1 MVPLESDNAMVISV
15 VLPIR
20 NEARDIEDTLAA
32 LANQTLPPE
41 QYEVVVADGGSE
53 DETLRLVEGFA
64 WQVQASGLHV
74 RVLKNSQGSAAAGLN
89 LAIAG
94 TSTPVLVRVD
104 GHTVVAPDYLE
115 SVLRALKGS
124 AADCVGGCQEPQSEK
139 PWGRAYAWATGGL
152 GGSGGAAFRSS
163 HQAQFVDTVY
173 LGAWP
178 RKTFTTYGVFDESL
192 VRNQDDEHNMRIL
205 SGGGAV
211 YLDPTIRSHYRPRES
226 PRGLWRQYFAYGLWK
241 PAVLRK
247 HPAAMK
253 VRHFLPSAIVLWLLV
268 TGVGAAVGGGWIGVL
283 HGVSQGVY
291 LIFLLFSALTSVIRR
306 GSFHLLFLVFLTQ
319 LILHMSY
326 GCGFLLGLC
335 SRRGARSHSPGEAR
349 RIEAIFARRD
359 SESQESSLVQGFLDR
374 GRDQVRRHLLQ
385 GHVRLGQK
393 VIDLGCGRGDW
404 MMALEGLGV
413 AEDDLIGVDLSA
425 TRIAAAQAR
434 LPQATFHHGC
444 GSSLPLKDSTID
456 GIVISLVFS
465 SIQNGEMR
473 RQILAES
480 WRVLKPGGW
489 LLVHDMKWRRPLGET
504 GKFPPTAL
512 KNLLGS
518 RRYAI
523 TTNSLTLIPPLIR
536 WTIHWAPWLTSG
548 LEKIACLRSHWM
560 ARIDKEPS

>member
-15 VLPIR
+15 ILPVR
-20 NEARDIEDTLAA
+20 NEARDIEDTLLA
-32 LANQTLPPE
+32 LANQTLPRE

-53 DETLRLVEGFA
+53 DETLHLVEEFA
-64 WQVQASGLHV
+64 LQVEASGLNV
-74 RVLKNSQGSAAAGLN
+74 RVLRNPQGSAAAGLN
-89 LAIAG
+89 LAIAS

-115 SVLRALKGS
+115 RVLGALEKS

-139 PWGRAYAWATGGL
+139 PWGRAYALATGGL

-163 HQAQFVDTVY
+163 PQAQFVDTVY

-226 PRGLWRQYFAYGLWK
+226 PGALWRQYFAYGLWK
-241 PAVLRK
+241 PAVLRR

-253 VRHFLPSAIVLWLLV
+253 MRHVLPPAIVFCLSA
-268 TGVGAAVGGGWIGVL
+268 TAAGAALWGGWVGVL
-283 HGVSQGVY
+283 HGGIVGVY
-291 LIFLLFSALTSVIRR
+291 FSFLLLSALALVIRQ
-306 GSFHLLFLVFLTQ
+306 GPFHLIFLVFLTQ

-326 GCGFLLGLC
+326 GCGFLLGLL
-335 SRRGARSHSPGEAR
+335 SRRRAKGDHQGESSR
-349 RIEAIFARRD
+349 LEATFARRD
-359 SESQESSLVQGFLDR
+359 NKLQESPLVQQFLDH
-374 GRDQVRRHLLQ
+374 GRDQVRRELLQ
-385 GHVRLGQK
+385 DHLGSGQT
-393 VIDLGCGRGDW
+393 VLDLGCGRGDW
-404 MMALEGLGV
+404 MMALKDLGV
-413 AEDDLIGVDLSA
+413 AEGDLLGVDLSE
-425 TRIAAAQAR
+425 RRLDEAQAR
-434 LPQATFHHGC
+434 LPQATIHHGC
-444 GSSLPLKDSTID
+444 GSSLPFEDSTID

-465 SIQNGEMR
+465 SIQIEGMR

-504 GKFPPTAL
+504 RRFPPAAL

-523 TTNSLTLIPPLIR
+523 TRNSLTLIPPLIR

-548 LEKIACLRSHWM
+548 LERIACLRSHWM